1 MIKEEQLEM
10 LGLRDKE
17 ARLYLAALTSK
28 PFTVADISKKSG
40 IKRPTCYIILDEL
53 TKRGLISIV
62 PKAKKRLYKAEPPEA
77 LIKQAKRSLSYA
89 EKFVP
94 SLRELFQEGKETSIV
109 KYYYG
114 QNGIRNI
121 YEDML
126 DSGVKEIYYIG
137 SSGPLVE
144 MIGDD
149 FLRDFIK
156 RCVGLGVKRISIR
169 MRETEL
175 DDPIYKNAGKETLR
189 EIRYAPSNI
198 YIPSTVYMYADK
210 IAIISTTKSNFGI
223 LIENKEFHQTV
234 LGLFK
239 ALWSISTEK

>member
-10 LGLRDKE
+10 LGLRGKE
-17 ARLYLAALTSK
+17 ARLYLAALSSL

-40 IKRPTCYIILDEL
+40 LKRPTCYLILDEL

-62 PKAKKRLYKAEPPEA
+62 PKAKKRLYSAEPPEA

-94 SLRELFQEGKETSIV
+94 SLRSLFQEGKDTSIV

-121 YEDML
+121 YEDIL
-126 DSGVKEIYYIG
+126 DSGVKEMHYIG
-137 SSGPLVE
+137 SSKPLVE
-144 MIGDD
+144 MAGDD
-149 FLRDFIK
+149 FMRDYVV
-156 RCVGLGVKRISIR
+156 RRVKRGIHAQSIR
-169 MRETEL
+169 MRGTEHNEQ
-175 DDPIYKNAGKETLR
+175 IYAGGKNMLR
-189 EIRYAPSNI
+189 EIRFAPEGI
-198 YIPSTVYMYADK
+198 FIPSTVFIYADK
-210 IAIISTTKSNFGI
+210 IAIVSTTKSNFGI
-223 LIENKEFHQTV
+223 LIENKEFYQTV

>member
-1 MIKEEQLEM
+1 MIKEKQLEM

-17 ARLYLAALTSK
+17 ARLYLAALSSL
-28 PFTVADISKKSG
+28 PFTVVDISKKCG
-40 IKRPTCYIILDEL
+40 IKRPTCYLILDEL

-62 PKAKKRLYKAEPPEA
+62 PKAKKRLYRAEPPEA
-77 LIKQAKRSLSYA
+77 LIKQARRSLSFA

-94 SLRELFQEGKETSIV
+94 SLRDLFQEGKDTSVV

-121 YEDML
+121 YEDIL
-126 DSGVKEIYYIG
+126 DSGVKEMHYIG

-144 MIGDD
+144 MAGEE
-149 FLRDFIK
+149 FMRDYAM
-156 RCVGLGVKRISIR
+156 RRVKKGIHAQSIR
-169 MRETEL
+169 MRKTEIP
-175 DDPIYKNAGKETLR
+175 DPIFSNSKEMLR
-189 EIRYAPSNI
+189 EIRFAPENI
-198 YIPSTVYMYADK
+198 YIPSTVFLYNNK
-210 IAIISTTKSNFGI
+210 IAIVSTAKSNFGI
-223 LIENKEFHQTV
+223 MIESKEFYETV